1 MSAALDT
8 VTEPHEGDVIVDNTL
23 LSDMGCSTRG
33 AMRHVLGLTT
43 AEADEAKELKSG
55 SAIHESLAW
64 WLSKQGVDASLRRF
78 TEVYRPWSKEH
89 VAPEDPRAWKNLHS
103 ILKFWYAQH
112 PIEKWNFRVNPA
124 EVEVPLAHPLGVIEG
139 KKVVRVAVAA
149 KTGPRV
155 IMVALLDALGKLRTG
170 GRWSIDHKSTGWTG
184 DRFKDRQEDSSQF
197 TGQMWLAKQRGI
209 QIAGIYINGLHVK
222 QIPGSA
228 YKCRTHSVPYAEC
241 GQMHLEHM
249 LFPVTRT
256 SHEIEAWEQTA
267 RSLAQKFIRLRARV
281 KTVEDVREL
290 PMEGRFMGMCGYCPF
305 RAFCR
310 VGRPVGMAK
319 TFAKR
324 PWNPLTHAQGHV
336 QALKQAS
343 VDNQSN
349 V

>member
-1 MSAALDT
+1 MHGDKKLDT
-8 VTEPHEGDVIVDNTL
+8 VTRAQEGDIIVDNTL

-64 WLSKQGVDASLRRF
+64 WLSQQGVEASLRRF
-78 TEVYRPWSKEH
+78 TEVYRSWSREH
-89 VAPEDPRAWKNLHS
+89 VAPEDPRAWKNLHR
-103 ILKFWYAQH
+103 ILKFWYAQR
-112 PIEKWNFRVNPA
+112 PLEQWNFRVEPA
-124 EVEVPLAHPLGVIEG
+124 EVEVPLAHPLGYISH
-139 KKVVRVAVAA
+139 KKRSVRVQAENEGGEA
-149 KTGPRV
+149 RV

-209 QIAGIYINGLHVK
+209 SIAGIYINGLHVK
-222 QIPGSA
+222 QIPGSS

-241 GQMHLEHM
+241 GHMHLEHM

-256 SHEIEAWEQTA
+256 PHEIEAWERTA
-267 RSLAQKFIRLRARV
+267 RMLAQRFIRLKAKV
-281 KTVEDVREL
+281 KSVEDVREL

-305 RAFCR
+305 RDWCR
-310 VGRPVGMAK
+310 IGRPAGAAR
-319 TFAKR
+319 TFAHR
-324 PWNPLTHAQGHV
+324 PWNPLDHAQGHV
-336 QALKQAS
+336 QALKQAK
-343 VDNQSN
+343 N
-349 V
+349 